1 MVVVMAYPSPTYF
14 TFHGGE
20 EEEHSDVYMLKLMF
34 DTLMARWMRECNE
47 SMELNEAQMER
58 FDAAL
63 GEIVEGK
70 APVCVNAY
78 EKVEHLIG
86 LFQNT
91 FTSYSYCCSSSGPVK
106 SAYDYYSKQLIPP
119 VVHALRRFRY
129 ELNEKRRPTRA
140 KLERE
145 LEYVKEALSWTLKQ
159 MVDQELTFEA
169 YAKQRVPYVHNLPM
183 PHGFMDA
190 SEYATK
196 LKAKQAKYSRLT
208 LEVRARAAA
217 AAAASSA
224 SQVAS
229 AEKEPNKQ
237 QMKKNK
243 RGGRRGHQNER
254 RQLKQEQLFQERDA
268 AFADLW
274 THVHHVRPVDG
285 AAFRR
290 AMAPLVARELE
301 LSCKLLLWG
310 YVHEEEDI

>member
-1 MVVVMAYPSPTYF
+1 
-14 TFHGGE
+14 
-20 EEEHSDVYMLKLMF
+20 
-34 DTLMARWMRECNE
+34 
-47 SMELNEAQMER
+47 
-58 FDAAL
+58 
-63 GEIVEGK
+63 
-70 APVCVNAY
+70 
-78 EKVEHLIG
+78 
-86 LFQNT
+86 
-91 FTSYSYCCSSSGPVK
+91 
-106 SAYDYYSKQLIPP
+106 
-119 VVHALRRFRY
+119 VHALRRFRY

-183 PHGFMDA
+183 PHSFMDA